1 MPKCLECGFISPRL
15 QWTHFKYK
23 CTGRFKNGQ
32 EYLKVYPDAKV
43 VDEDLAKR
51 TAVTLEN
58 LLQKYGEVEGYKRW
72 QTYRQKQAESN
83 TFEYKHTKHGWS
95 AEQFHDYNK
104 QRASTVVNFVNKYGL
119 EQGLQKWEQYCDKQ
133 KITKSKEYVIEK
145 YGQQAWYDLCL
156 AKKTPHD
163 PKLLATTYGISY
175 DQAVDKILAR
185 SRLRYTSN
193 LEREFI
199 SALEGKVG
207 SLEYSSLGKPFG
219 KWLPETNSYVIYD
232 IKHQDCIIEFNG
244 DYWHANPV
252 IYSSTDIIRG
262 KNAYDIWSKDLAKL
276 NLVKDLGFR
285 VKVVWEKD
293 YLANKCQIIEEVAQ
307 WILDTQK

>member
-23 CTGRFKNGQ
+23 CTGRFNNGQ

-43 VDEDLAKR
+43 VDDDLAKR

-58 LLQKYGEVEGYKRW
+58 LIHKYGEVDGCKRW
-72 QTYRQKQAESN
+72 QLYRQRQAESN
-83 TFEYKHTKHGWS
+83 TFDYKNLKHGWS
-95 AEQFHDYNK
+95 PEQFVIYNK
-104 QRASTVVNFVNKYGL
+104 QRASTIENFVKKHGL
-119 EQGLQKWEQYCDKQ
+119 EQGLEKWEQYCEKQ
-133 KITKSKEYVIEK
+133 KVTKSQEYVVGK
-145 YGQQAWYDLCL
+145 HGQQFWDDLCL
-156 AKKTPHD
+156 LKKAPHNPSLLAKK
-163 PKLLATTYGISY
+163 YGISY
-175 DQAVDKILAR
+175 DQAVEKILAR

-193 LEREFI
+193 LEKEFI
-199 SALEGKVG
+199 KALEGKVG
-207 SLEYSSLGKPFG
+207 NLEYSSLGKPFG
-219 KWLPETNSYVIYD
+219 KWLQETNSYVVYD

-252 IYSSTDIIRG
+252 IYSSTDVIRG
-262 KNAYDIWSKDLAKL
+262 KNACDIWAKDSAKL
-276 NLVKDLGFR
+276 NLVKSLGLR

-293 YLANKCQIIEEVAQ
+293 YLANKCQIIEEVAK